1 MESMTHATPDSA
13 GDKRAQGRIGDVG
26 LLLILGALMA
36 FTSLSIDIYLPALPS
51 MQRELHGDAEL
62 TITSFLVGFA
72 LAQLFWGPV
81 SDRIGR
87 HRPLVIGV
95 TLFAIGSAGCALSQT
110 MGQMVFWRI
119 FQAFGACTGP
129 MLARTMVRDLY
140 TRTQAASAL
149 STLTVI
155 MAVAPIAGPL
165 IGGQIVLWGSW
176 HGIFWLLAVMAVA
189 MLWALRRLPET
200 LPPERRATTPTRA
213 ALRDYRILLGN
224 RVFMRYV
231 LCVTLYYIS
240 IYAFV
245 AGSPRVYIEYFHVAP
260 EHYGW
265 LFGLNMV
272 GVTGVSLVNRK
283 LVSRFGLDTLL
294 RAASASA
301 AAAMLVCVGLWE
313 LRIGGL
319 PAIVVLVLLFF
330 SMNGVIAATATA
342 AALDGVERHLAGSA
356 TALIGSLQYG
366 SGIISSLLLVAL
378 SDGTPLAL
386 VAVMAVFAVA
396 TALVAARS
404 SPTVK
409 SPKTE

>member
-1 MESMTHATPDSA
+1 MSSVIPDSA
-13 GDKRAQGRIGDVG
+13 GDKRAQGRASDVG

-36 FTSLSIDIYLPALPS
+36 FTSLSIDIYLPAMPS
-51 MQRELHGDAEL
+51 MQRDLHGDAEL

-72 LAQLFWGPV
+72 IAQLFWGPV

-87 HRPLVIGV
+87 RRPLVIGV
-95 TLFAIGSAGCALSQT
+95 TLFAVGSMGCALSQT
-110 MGQMVFWRI
+110 MGQMVFWRV

-140 TRTQAASAL
+140 TRTHAARAL

-165 IGGQIVLWGSW
+165 IGGQIVRWGSW

-189 MLWALRRLPET
+189 MLLALRRLPET
-200 LPPERRATTPTRA
+200 LPAERRAVTPA
-213 ALRDYRILLGN
+213 HKAFGDYRTLLGN
-224 RVFMRYV
+224 PVFMRYV

-260 EHYGW
+260 EYYGW

-272 GVTGVSLVNRK
+272 GVTSISLVNRK

-294 RAASASA
+294 RAATTGA
-301 AAAMLVCVGLWE
+301 AAAMLACAGFWE

-319 PAIVVLVLLFF
+319 PAIVVLVFLFF
-330 SMNGVIAATATA
+330 SMNGVIAASATA
-342 AALDGVERHLAGSA
+342 AALDGVERQLAGSA

-366 SGIISSLLLVAL
+366 SGIVSSLLLVAL
-378 SDGTPLAL
+378 SDGTPRAL
-386 VAVMAVFAVA
+386 VAVMAVFALA
-396 TALVAARS
+396 AALVAARS
-404 SPTVK
+404 ASGLK
-409 SPKTE
+409 GAR